1 MEKFGATFLPKNK
14 FKLPI
19 TLISSAAPI
28 GFKFHNGISSQIK
41 SAVILGAINSFG
53 KTQIIEKIKSRD
65 HTEKILKHNSKTIS
79 VKKGKNNLIEINGR
93 ESLKPFKL
101 SVPGDPSSASFY
113 AALCLLNKNSNIK
126 ELPEKSIIGT
136 SSFRREFQIKNIRPD
151 IDCKLIRGNV
161 DTRIKKLKDGLYDAV
176 ILSYAGINSL
186 KMSDQVSEV
195 FSVEDLIPSAGQ
207 GIISLQTR
215 EKESEI
221 KRLLTKINHQETC
234 QRAIAER
241 NVLKVLEGDCETA
254 VGVHAVVKGNN
265 IVVEAELFSL
275 DGTKRFYEKKSSE
288 IQNAQELGEQIG
300 KILKTKS
307 NNAYKK

>member
-1 MEKFGATFLPKNK
+1 MNKKIIIGSRGSKLALIYAEIAKEKIVQNSNLNPDDIFIKEIKTQGDEVQDARLSEIGGKGLFSSNIEKELLDKKIDIAVHALKDMPTIETKGLCTETFLERNDPREILITKNK
-14 FKLPI
+14 KKL
-19 TLISSAAPI
+19 
-28 GFKFHNGISSQIK
+28 
-41 SAVILGAINSFG
+41 
-53 KTQIIEKIKSRD
+53 
-65 HTEKILKHNSKTIS
+65 
-79 VKKGKNNLIEINGR
+79 R
-93 ESLKPFKL
+93 ELEP
-101 SVPGDPSSASFY
+101 
-113 AALCLLNKNSNIK
+113 N
-126 ELPEKSIIGT
+126 SIIGT

-254 VGVHAVVKGNN
+254 VGVHAVIEGNN